1 MNADLILG
9 ANDAASYLGL
19 TRRTVYR
26 LVDAGHIPVIRKG
39 RRLFF
44 RKSELNMA
52 FSAREAA

>member
-52 FSAREAA
+52 FSAREGA